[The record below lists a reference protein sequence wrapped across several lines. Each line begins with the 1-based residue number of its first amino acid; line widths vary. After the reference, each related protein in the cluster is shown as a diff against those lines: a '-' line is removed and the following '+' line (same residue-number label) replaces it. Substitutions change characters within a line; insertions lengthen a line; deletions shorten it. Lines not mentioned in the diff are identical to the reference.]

1 VAVVSA
7 RERDDDDG
15 IIIKSMDVFDSLV
28 IGGSIATLVVSI
40 DSMDVVDDDDDDD
53 DDDDAVGGS
62 IATLVVLVFIDSAII
77 LFTGDVDDDGSI

>member
-1 VAVVSA
+1 MAVVSA

-53 DDDDAVGGS
+53 DDAVGGS